1 MAPAQVTAPL
11 GTIGCRIFPHVFV
24 VRTFFDSL
32 QIYIYTYHCTYIY
45 ISLHIYIYSI
55 AYIYTYILALKK
67 VELLTL
73 SMCVAHQQH
82 HIHVLA
88 VVLSVRLCLW
98 ETKQKQENHWI
109 ANKWFNTK
117 SSGMCTFF
125 LDSSSPQQSHAV
137 QSRWFRAY
145 TNASAAA
152 WENKEWFLG
161 WWSWRVYA
169 CEMLSQN
176 TLSMGGTPS
185 FEIMC
190 PKKTDFTRSK
200 KCSLLLSF
208 HGLQLL

>member
-1 MAPAQVTAPL
+1 MVQYQV
-11 GTIGCRIFPHVFV
+11 IWHV
-24 VRTFFDSL
+24 
-32 QIYIYTYHCTYIY
+32 Y
-45 ISLHIYIYSI
+45 
-55 AYIYTYILALKK
+55 
-67 VELLTL
+67 
-73 SMCVAHQQH
+73 
-82 HIHVLA
+82 
-88 VVLSVRLCLW
+88 
-98 ETKQKQENHWI
+98 
-109 ANKWFNTK
+109 
-117 SSGMCTFF
+117 FF

-190 PKKTDFTRSK
+190 PKKTEFTRSK

-208 HGLQLL
+208 HGLNNYCKTMFWPKITFEIEKSKKKLGSVPPSLLIGILDKLWKHKMAHGFFVETQNGTWPFCVNTKWQGVDHCHFVETQNVIVTFCVSTKCHYDILCFHKLA

>member
-1 MAPAQVTAPL
+1 MHIRKETRGTHASAREESARSCSQLLFRVRENKVTSA
-11 GTIGCRIFPHVFV
+11 RWVA
-24 VRTFFDSL
+24 
-32 QIYIYTYHCTYIY
+32 TYHCI
-45 ISLHIYIYSI
+45 
-55 AYIYTYILALKK
+55 YIYTYILALKK

-117 SSGMCTFF
+117 PSGMYFF

-185 FEIMC
+185 FDIMC